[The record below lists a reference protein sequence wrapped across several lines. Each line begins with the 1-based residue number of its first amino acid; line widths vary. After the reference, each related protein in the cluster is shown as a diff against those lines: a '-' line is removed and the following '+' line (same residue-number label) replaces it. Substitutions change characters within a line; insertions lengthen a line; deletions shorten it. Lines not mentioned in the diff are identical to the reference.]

1 MQTDLFRNTG
11 EEFYKGLVQAFTK
24 CVRKRKYH
32 SWTSNSA
39 LSKQGENK
47 CLGNYHLFTLQSNIY
62 ELFSE
67 VLKNKVTNIL
77 DETQSREH
85 AGYRSDYL
93 TIDHLQT
100 IDQKQNVTNH
110 FDSC

>member
-1 MQTDLFRNTG
+1 MYGKENIIL
-11 EEFYKGLVQAFTK
+11 GLVIQLYQNKEKINALVTIAFLRYNQT
-24 CVRKRKYH
+24 
-32 SWTSNSA
+32 
-39 LSKQGENK
+39 
-47 CLGNYHLFTLQSNIY
+47 Y
-62 ELFSE
+62 ELFAE
-67 VLKNKVTNIL
+67 VLTNKVTNIL

-110 FDSC
+110 FDSY